1 MTCHQYVVSPEQA
14 ICEVKPGV
22 GMLTRYIYFSFTFF
36 VLLLTA
42 CGGGGSG
49 GDVGATPKPDSLD
62 INALS
67 YVRHSFVENSV
78 KVPLPHW
85 ESIPSVEFP
94 SASDEPLEL
103 EIEPISLATGQW
115 RTFFVVLNAESADQT
130 FSNELRNKTI
140 LSSQYLVIDG
150 FPAEQ
155 TVYEG
160 NITFDI
166 DDGDGESL
174 ATPNQGGNVQDR
186 FRFLQ
191 TTVDVNGDFYTL
203 LYVAEVTDYVRYEEI
218 AYHLAESMEFAT
230 RLPIQRS
237 NAAGDLVSASTES
250 QTLFAYCEIN
260 DKSGL
265 PQMALNSVLLTSERV
280 EQPETLIATF
290 PLGSDSCSTTGLA
303 YGDGHYLVVYASRT
317 GQNETL
323 VAQILDAQGRP
334 QDEGTVLATADAV
347 PSENTFDDLNL
358 IYDGGRFFAA
368 WTELALNG
376 GSGAERRQLVGQFID
391 ADYTAS
397 ERMVI
402 QGDLVPRY
410 VTEYRRLALAV
421 AEQSVGIAWSFASA
435 SAPSEQMTRLMVMD
449 LNGNALNGSPITVRN
464 HSGVE
469 LLDLDLAVIGSTY
482 SLFWVERS
490 HTPESQ
496 SQFDDRLLAQQF
508 TDSGAFLNEFPVL
521 VMGPLLNLQG
531 LEYEKN
537 RLEVN
542 PWNDEFY
549 FIWESSLA
557 DDGNRYA
564 SKAYGVAVDSNLSS
578 RSEPEVMEYASVGL
592 FNLTLIH
599 YQDISYMTWLPAIS
613 ANHAQVW
620 VYSRDAFSELSWLPT
635 ESYEQ

>member
-1 MTCHQYVVSPEQA
+1 MA
-14 ICEVKPGV
+14 IS
-22 GMLTRYIYFSFTFF
+22 RYSLNDLIKSMRCLLWTFSRWQRALLVTGF
-36 VLLLTA
+36 VMLLLG
-42 CGGGGSG
+42 CGGGGG
-49 GDVGATPKPDSLD
+49 GNGDGVGATPDSLD
-62 INALS
+62 INALP
-67 YVRHSFVENSV
+67 YARHSFVENTV
-78 KVPLPHW
+78 KIPLPLW
-85 ESIPSVEFP
+85 ESIPSDEFP
-94 SASDEPLEL
+94 SVGDPLEL
-103 EIEPISLATGQW
+103 EIEPTSVAIGQW
-115 RTFFVVLNAESADQT
+115 RSFFLALNAESADQA

-140 LSSQYLVIDG
+140 LSSQGLVIDG
-150 FPAEQ
+150 FPAVQ

-174 ATPNQGGNVQDR
+174 ATSNQGDNVQDR

-203 LYVAEVTDYVRYEEI
+203 LYVAEVTDYVRYEKI
-218 AYHLAESMEFAT
+218 AYHLAESMDFAT
-230 RLPIQRS
+230 RLPIQRF

-260 DKSGL
+260 DASGS
-265 PQMALNSVLLTSERV
+265 PQMTLNSVLLTSERV
-280 EQPETLIATF
+280 EQPEILIATF

-303 YGDGHYLVVYASRT
+303 YGDGRYLVMYAAREGSS
-317 GQNETL
+317 EAL
-323 VAQILDAQGRP
+323 VAQILDAQGQP
-334 QDEGTVLATADAV
+334 EGEGVVLATADAV
-347 PSENTFDDLNL
+347 PSENAFDDLNL

-376 GSGAERRQLVGQFID
+376 GSGAERRQFVGQFIG
-391 ADYTAS
+391 ADYTVS

-410 VTEYRRLALAV
+410 VTEHRRLALAV

-435 SAPSEQMTRLMVMD
+435 STPSEQTTHLMVMD
-449 LNGNALNGSPITVRN
+449 LSGNALNGSPVAVRN
-464 HSGVE
+464 HGGVE
-469 LLDLDLAVIGSTY
+469 LLDLDLAAIGSTY

-508 TDSGAFLNEFPVL
+508 TNSGDPLHEFPVL
-521 VMGPLLNLQG
+521 VMGPLLNIQG
-531 LEYEKN
+531 LEYEKDK
-537 RLEVN
+537 LEVK

-549 FIWESSLA
+549 FIWESNLA
-557 DDGNRYA
+557 DDGNRYV
-564 SKAYGVAVDSNLSS
+564 SKAYGVAANSTLSS
-578 RSEPEVMEYASVGL
+578 RSEPEVMEYASGGL

-620 VYSRDAFSELSWLPT
+620 VYARDVFSESPWLAT
-635 ESYEQ
+635 ESYLH